1 MTPWPDLRRPPRLTD
16 RGAGAWFAGIA
27 DALLNRTRWVI
38 GGWPHRITEV
48 EFYFRGPVHDDPF
61 THGDPVQVHAGR
73 WYFHKTAGVY
83 RGGSFKGVD
92 VTFGDGVAKGGIL
105 IRGAETAD
113 GRLIDGPSLLVDH
126 LLDLC
131 GQRTVPEFDRELG
144 ERVVWDE
151 TSPMYLTRAPD
162 AGKPAFASARVG
174 LSLRKAWPG
183 STKPAYLT
191 REYRFLTEPRA
202 IAKGKPHMV
211 MALHRAGRPAAEIR
225 EVTRVPARSIAAY
238 VAEYEAGIADDRF
251 EDYFGKEIG
260 PKDVCRLHGIADR
273 EFGRPRRAGP
283 PQPSLYPP

>member
-1 MTPWPDLRRPPRLTD
+1 MTPWPDLRKPRALSD
-16 RGAGAWFAGIA
+16 RTAGDWFAGIA
-27 DALLNRTRWVI
+27 AALLNRARWVI
-38 GGWPHRITEV
+38 AGRAHRITEC
-48 EFYFRGPVHDDPF
+48 EFYFRGPEHDDPF

-92 VTFGDGVAKGGIL
+92 VTFGDGTAKGGIL

-113 GRLIDGPSLLVDH
+113 GRRIDGPSLLVDH
-126 LLDLC
+126 LLESC
-131 GQRTVPEFDRELG
+131 GHRTVDGFDRELA
-144 ERVVWDE
+144 ERLVWDR
-151 TSPMYLTRAPD
+151 SAPMYLAESKD
-162 AGKPAFASARVG
+162 AGWPVFTSARVG

-191 REYRFLTEPRA
+191 REYRFFTEPRR

-211 MALHRAGRPAAEIR
+211 MALHRAGRSAAEIR
-225 EVTRVPARSIAAY
+225 ETTGVPAKSIGTY
-238 VAEYEAGIADDRF
+238 IVEYEAGVAGGRF

-273 EFGRPRRAGP
+273 VFGAPRAAAPR
-283 PQPSLYPP
+283 QPTLY